1 MSPCSWNLDHSLV
14 VACLLEFFLQDYYDG
29 EVNLPRALMIA
40 GVPAAVVSQWKIDDY
55 ASPVLMKKFYE
66 FLQCGEGVASALQ
79 SAMIH
84 VRKCTD
90 CCSKL
95 GSAQNIFQWGSFVV
109 WGLPSVTL
117 PEELFNDTAKVQVS
131 DCGKMNTLLESA
143 DNICALDKTAI
154 NDAIFAVERML
165 YLSSASGFESSF
177 VSDVVKAYT
186 LVPLEDIKR
195 VEDFLETNN
204 RLEALFSFR
213 YEACG
218 SR

>member
-1 MSPCSWNLDHSLV
+1 M
-14 VACLLEFFLQDYYDG
+14 VACLLDFVLQDYYDG

-55 ASPVLMKKFYE
+55 ASPVLMRILYIR
-66 FLQCGEGVASALQ
+66 LQCGEGVASALQ

-90 CCSKL
+90 CCKL
-95 GSAQNIFQWGSFVV
+95 DITQNIFQWGSFVV

-117 PEELFNDTAKVQVS
+117 PKELFHDTGKAHVS
-131 DCGKMNTLLESA
+131 DCGKLNTLLESA
-143 DNICALDKTAI
+143 DNIYALDKTAI
-154 NDAIFAVERML
+154 DDAIFAVERML
-165 YLSSASGFESSF
+165 SSPCGLESSF

-195 VEDFLETNN
+195 VEDFLETND
-204 RLEALFSFR
+204 RLQELFFFR
-213 YEACG
+213 YEVCG
-218 SR
+218 SC

>member
-1 MSPCSWNLDHSLV
+1 MV

-55 ASPVLMKKFYE
+55 ASPKLMKSLYLS
-66 FLQCGEGVASALQ
+66 LQCGEDVASALR
-79 SAMIH
+79 SAMIA
-84 VRKCTD
+84 VRECTD
-90 CCSKL
+90 CSKSD
-95 GSAQNIFQWGSFVV
+95 SAQNIFQWGSFVV

-117 PEELFNDTAKVQVS
+117 PEELFNDNAKAQVS

-165 YLSSASGFESSF
+165 SSPAGYESSF

-186 LVPLEDIKR
+186 LVCLEDIKR
-195 VEDFLETNN
+195 VEDFLETND
-204 RLEALFSFR
+204 RLGELFSFR